1 MKIVV
6 ADDLPPSALELL
18 RAESGWVVD
27 ARSGRQPSALA
38 ADVRDADALLVRSAT
53 KVDARLL
60 EAAPRLRIIARAGT
74 GVDNVDVEAASARGI
89 LVVNAPG
96 ANSISVAEH
105 ACALMLALAR
115 LIPAADR
122 AMKAGKWEKKRFLGT
137 ELRGKTLGIA
147 GLGRIGQEVAQRARA
162 FGMRIVAHDPFIS
175 KEIAAGVGAE
185 LMSLDAMCAAADYI
199 TLHLPSTPDTKHL
212 FNDERFARCKPG
224 VRLVNTARGELVDEE
239 ALRRAIDNGSVAAAA
254 LDVFETEPPSDWS
267 LTQLPQ
273 VIATPHIAASTEE
286 AQELVGIETAATVR
300 DFLRDGVVR
309 NAVNFP
315 SIHAD
320 ELQRLQPWIRLA
332 DHLGALVSQ
341 MGTARIEALGV
352 RYYGG
357 LVESHGVEVLAA
369 SAAAGLLRPI
379 LSSGVSIVNACAA
392 ARARGIDIVE
402 SRSSRARHFTS
413 LLSIKLQTDAGVRW
427 VEGTVFEPGSLR
439 LVSMEGVA
447 VEAPLGGTMLI
458 IANDDQPGVI
468 GEVGTILGRHHV
480 NIANFALGR
489 GDTGAIGVV
498 NVDEDREAPQTL
510 DRAVEEIR
518 RVHAIRQAWII
529 RLTDR

>member
-6 ADDLPPSALELL
+6 ADDLPPSAIELL
-18 RAESGWVVD
+18 RAEADWMVD
-27 ARSGRQPSALA
+27 ARSGRQPAALA
-38 ADVRDADALLVRSAT
+38 ADVADADALLVRSAT
-53 KVDARLL
+53 KVDQRLL
-60 EAAPRLRIIARAGT
+60 EAAPSLRIVARAGT

-105 ACALMLALAR
+105 ACALMLSLAR

-122 AMKAGKWEKKRFLGT
+122 AMKDAKWEKKKFLGT
-137 ELRGKTLGIA
+137 ELRGKTLGVS

-162 FGMRIVAHDPFIS
+162 FGMRVVAHDPFIS
-175 KEIAAGVGAE
+175 KEIASGVGAE

-199 TLHLPSTPDTKHL
+199 TLHLPSTAETKHL
-212 FNDERFARCKPG
+212 FNDERFARCKRG
-224 VRLVNTARGELVDEE
+224 IRLINTARGELVDEN
-239 ALRRAIDNGSVAAAA
+239 ALRRAIEDGTVAGAA
-254 LDVFETEPPSDWS
+254 LDVFEKEPPLDWS
-267 LTQLPQ
+267 LAQLPQ

-300 DFLRDGVVR
+300 DFLRDGIVR

-315 SIHAD
+315 SVHPDA
-320 ELQRLQPWIRLA
+320 LQRLQPWIRLA

-341 MGTARIEALGV
+341 MGPARIEELGI

-357 LVESHGVEVLAA
+357 LVESRGVEVLAA
-369 SAAAGLLRPI
+369 SAAAGVLRPI
-379 LSSGVSIVNACAA
+379 LSSGVSIVNARAA
-392 ARARGIDIVE
+392 AEARGIDIIE
-402 SRSSRARHFTS
+402 TRSARARHFTS
-413 LLSIKLQTDAGVRW
+413 LLSIKVHTDAGERW

-439 LVSMEGVA
+439 LVSVRGVA

-468 GEVGTILGRHHV
+468 GEVGTILGRHGV

-489 GDTGAIGVV
+489 GNAGAIGVV
-498 NVDEDREAPQTL
+498 NVDEDAGTPQAL
-510 DRAVEEIR
+510 DRAVQELR
-518 RVHAIRQAWII
+518 KVPAIRTAWVV
-529 RLTDR
+529 RLG